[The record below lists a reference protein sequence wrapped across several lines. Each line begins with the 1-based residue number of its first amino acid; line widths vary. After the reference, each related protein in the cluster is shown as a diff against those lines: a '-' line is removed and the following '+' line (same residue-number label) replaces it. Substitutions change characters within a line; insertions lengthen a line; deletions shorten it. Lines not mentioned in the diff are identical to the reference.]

1 MINQSANAVSF
12 DRGFDDFEPVPGC
25 PDGDPPT
32 TGGLQDLGQEA
43 STVANITA
51 MYGETDY
58 PIKYIQQKEDW
69 LADVSKTLGLPTK

>member
-12 DRGFDDFEPVPGC
+12 DRSFDDFEPVPGC
-25 PDGDPPT
+25 PYGDPPT
-32 TGGLQDLGQEA
+32 TGGLLDLGQEA

-58 PIKYIQQKEDW
+58 PIEYIQQMEEW
-69 LADVSKTLGLPTK
+69 LANVSKILGLPTK